1 MQRPHAQEELDELA
15 ERQRQRPLRVR
26 FSESVSP
33 LYSSTTR
40 A

>member
-1 MQRPHAQEELDELA
+1 VEGHAARKKSMSSPSDNGRFE
-15 ERQRQRPLRVR
+15 LRVR

-40 A
+40 

>member
-1 MQRPHAQEELDELA
+1 MRRPHAQEELDELA
-15 ERQRQRPLRVR
+15 ERQRPLRVR